1 MWTISK
7 VCWICYSIVTNS
19 VLHFGFW
26 PQGTWDLSSPNGIE
40 PTTPALE
47 GEVSTTGQP
56 GQSLWVTFKQQ
67 MFISYSS
74 SGWKSKIRVPALLGE
89 GCRLLVISL
98 HGGRGEGVLRLLLI
112 RALIPE
118 GCLHVPRQNSNVSL
132 CLGNQWIFLV
142 SGPDKRISTP
152 TWVILSISRNQNYL
166 AKLIQS
172 FPCCNKGM
180 LSSLH

>member
-26 PQGTWDLSSPNGIE
+26 PQGTWDPSSPNGTE

-67 MFISYSS
+67 TFISYSS
-74 SGWKSKIRVPALLGE
+74 SGWKSKIRVPALSGE

-112 RALIPE
+112 RALIPAIRDLPSWPNHLPKV
-118 GCLHVPRQNSNVSL
+118 CL
-132 CLGNQWIFLV
+132 
-142 SGPDKRISTP
+142 
-152 TWVILSISRNQNYL
+152 
-166 AKLIQS
+166 LIQW
-172 FPCCNKGM
+172 PA
-180 LSSLH
+180 LSRWALGIQLTDLGGTQIFRSKQPLIKKNLSL